1 MGIAATFH
9 ALIALAVWLTGY
21 LLLVGRLNLTVLYF
35 PLVFAMFFP
44 VLLGIGWLLSAL
56 GVVLRDIGQLTGMV
70 SHVLLSLVFA
80 WLSLIIFKRLRTS
93 FADLV

>member
-1 MGIAATFH
+1 MI
-9 ALIALAVWLTGY
+9 
-21 LLLVGRLNLTVLYF
+21 